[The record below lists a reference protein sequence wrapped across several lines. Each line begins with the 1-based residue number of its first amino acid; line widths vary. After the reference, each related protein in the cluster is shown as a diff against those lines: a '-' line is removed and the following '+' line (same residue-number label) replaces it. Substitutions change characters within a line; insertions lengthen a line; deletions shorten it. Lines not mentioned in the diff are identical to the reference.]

1 MKGFEFLANLD
12 YSLLACSQLT
22 TLKIMARTLL
32 DGKDKELIQAGL
44 RKKKIHWLKKI
55 QMSGSKGLS
64 HVIWCALPIFGSVPE
79 FSDRF
84 FLQMMGPL

>member
-44 RKKKIHWLKKI
+44 RKKKN
-55 QMSGSKGLS
+55 
-64 HVIWCALPIFGSVPE
+64 
-79 FSDRF
+79 
-84 FLQMMGPL
+84 PLAQKDSNVWI